1 MAEVISFKPP
11 QKHEHKCA
19 FCGKTEKQ
27 VARMIKAET
36 GYCICNE
43 CVMVCKKRL
52 DESCENYQGGSK

>member
-11 QKHEHKCA
+11 QKHERKCA

-27 VARMIKAET
+27 VRRMVMAET

-43 CVMVCKKRL
+43 CVDVSKQRL
-52 DESCENYQGGSK
+52 EETKC